1 MTKILITGGSGL
13 LGSNLTKNLELLGYE
28 VSWLSRN
35 PKKNKQKSYF
45 WDPEKGDLD
54 LTALK
59 ENEIIFHLAGA
70 GVAEK
75 RWTSAHKQEILESRI
90 QSTQLLYKSLKEN
103 SHGIKTFI
111 AASAVGFYG
120 NNPPANTLES
130 TKPGNTFL
138 ADVCIKWEAESLK
151 IQDLG
156 IRVGIV
162 RIGII
167 LSTQG
172 GFIKEL
178 APIVNLGLAAP
189 LGNGNMQ
196 TPWIHINDL
205 SKIFIYLAENK
216 NLSGIFNGVGPKTES
231 NKKLTQLICKNLHR
245 PFFLPG
251 IPEFVLRILFG
262 EIAPMLVAN
271 QQISSQKIED
281 AGFQFQ
287 FKTAE
292 EAVYDLIQVSKN

>member
-13 LGSNLTKNLELLGYE
+13 LGSNLTKNLELLGHE

-45 WDPEKGDLD
+45 WDPEKGELD
-54 LTALK
+54 LAALK

-75 RWTSAHKQEILESRI
+75 RWTKAHKQEILDSRI
-90 QSTQLLYKSLKEN
+90 QSTQLLFTSLKN
-103 SHGIKTFI
+103 NPNTIKTFI

-120 NNPPANTLES
+120 NNPPPNTLETS
-130 TKPGNTFL
+130 EPGSTFL
-138 ADVCIKWEAESLK
+138 ADVCIKWEAESLNM
-151 IQDLG
+151 QELG

-167 LSTQG
+167 LSTKG

-205 SKIFIYLAENK
+205 SRIFIYLAEHK

-231 NKKLTQLICKNLHR
+231 NKKLTQLICKNLKR

-271 QQISSQKIED
+271 QAISSQKIEN

-292 EAVYDLIQVSKN
+292 EAVHDLIQVSKN